1 MPKLRNYQRLTACRD
16 GDLTDNEIQYRGKD
30 IFYNDVVAFSTNNNT
45 NTYAQLLSKESWKDV
60 APESSDVAYGEDYEE
75 SKSDLFYILEME
87 RSLWV
92 AQRTDPVFRQVLVFF
107 LILEG
112 KYYQLSDEAKEE
124 FKATKTVVVQQI
136 NDFQREKSQRQARV
150 SSIRHSP
157 LQFIMYMLG
166 CSRYQGQR
174 YLHQYQRIVEKLES
188 IL

>member
-30 IFYNDVVAFSTNNNT
+30 VYYNDIVAFSTNNNS
-45 NTYAQLLSKESWKDV
+45 NIYAQLLSNESWKD
-60 APESSDVAYGEDYEE
+60 ATPEFSEVVNAKDYED
-75 SKSDLFYILEME
+75 SKSDLFYILELE

-92 AQRTDPVFRQVLVFF
+92 AQRTDPVFCQVLVFF

-136 NDFQREKSQRQARV
+136 NDFQREKSQRQTRV

-174 YLHQYQRIVEKLES
+174 YLHQYCKIVEKLES

>member
-16 GDLTDNEIQYRGKD
+16 VDLTDSKTQYRGKD
-30 IFYNDVVAFSTNNNT
+30 IFYNDVVAFSTNNNS
-45 NTYAQLLSKESWKDV
+45 NTYAQLLSRESWKDV
-60 APESSDVAYGEDYEE
+60 APELSEAAYTKDYEE
-75 SKSDLFYILEME
+75 SKSDLFYILELE

-92 AQRTDPVFRQVLVFF
+92 AQRTDPVFCQVLVFF

-112 KYYQLSDEAKEE
+112 KYYQLSDEAMEE
-124 FKATKTVVVQQI
+124 FKATKAVVVQQI